1 MRRCGGRLV
10 HGSFPNESASQGR
23 LSLVVHMIVDGTT
36 FGADSRSLLLNSS
49 RYYPVSGKVHLAR

>member
-36 FGADSRSLLLNSS
+36 FRCVHRVPASQAGRS
-49 RYYPVSGKVHLAR
+49 A